1 MAFTVVPTF
10 ASVLQQLGEAL
21 GATRLVRG
29 WTLDRMYWR
38 EFDTV
43 MRELGCFTDR
53 ELACDLRMGR
63 SDVAGV
69 AATEADLRVS
79 RFVRDHHEYRSVAKR
94 HGHGQHL
101 VFG

>member
-1 MAFTVVPTF
+1 MAFALVPTV
-10 ASVLQQLGEAL
+10 AGALHRLGEIV
-21 GATRLVRG
+21 GSTRLARG
-29 WTLDRMYWR
+29 WALDRMYWR
-38 EFDTV
+38 EFDIV

-53 ELACDLRMGR
+53 ELACDLRMSR

-69 AATEADLRVS
+69 AAAEAELRVQ
-79 RFVRDHHEYRSVAKR
+79 RFVREHPDFGEVAQR